1 MEENSALGYLIQ
13 EAIKVPK
20 REEEIRRG
28 LSLWKSAM
36 ETILFG
42 STEFEGERY
51 TNEQLYEVFM
61 GELKGFEQFLR
72 TLTNEQEVRGGEE
85 EWENGKVQE

>member
-13 EAIKVPK
+13 EEIKVPQS
-20 REEEIRRG
+20 EEEIRRG
-28 LSLWKSAM
+28 LNLWKSAM

-51 TNEQLYEVFM
+51 TNDQIYEAFM

-72 TLTNEQEVRGGEE
+72 TFTNAEEVRIGEE
-85 EWENGKVQE
+85 GRDDGTVRE